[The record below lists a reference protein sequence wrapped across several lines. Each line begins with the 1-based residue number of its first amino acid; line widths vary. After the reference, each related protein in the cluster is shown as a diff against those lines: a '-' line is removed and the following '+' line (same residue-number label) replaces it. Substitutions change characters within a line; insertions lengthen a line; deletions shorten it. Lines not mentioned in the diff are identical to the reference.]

1 MLRTLGSDV
10 LGSRRPTLPG
20 RRLGMP
26 ERTVGSFLPAT
37 GGPRVIKK
45 QDRRNEARREHLVA
59 RVRGEFTE
67 MPCLRVTGEEAAR
80 LFGLRADVCR
90 RILDDLAG
98 ASAIR
103 RAPDGR
109 YSRLA

>member
-1 MLRTLGSDV
+1 MLTTLGSDV
-10 LGSRRPTLPG
+10 LGNRSGSLPA
-20 RRLGMP
+20 RRLRMP
-26 ERTVGSFLPAT
+26 EGTVGSFLPAP

-45 QDRRNEARREHLVA
+45 HDRRNEERRERLLA
-59 RVRGEFTE
+59 RVRGEFVE
-67 MPCLRVTGEEAAR
+67 MPCLRVTCEEAGR

-98 ASAIR
+98 ASEVR

-109 YSRLA
+109 YSRLV